1 MTTDSDRIG
10 AQPTLVEAL
19 NRRTGR
25 NPADCYQCGKCSAGC
40 PMTPE
45 RTLKTH
51 DIMRLVNR
59 GRRDALYAGE
69 SLWICLTCETCT
81 ARCPNS
87 CDPARI
93 TDALRE
99 MAPGTATRS
108 IRAFHRS
115 FLNQIKLHG
124 RIHEVS
130 LVIDF
135 KLRTG
140 RLLQDVVSVP
150 AMFRR
155 GKLNLLPHRCR
166 DLDDIRRIFQACEAE
181 DGES

>member
-1 MTTDSDRIG
+1 MSH
-10 AQPTLVEAL
+10 
-19 NRRTGR
+19 
-25 NPADCYQCGKCSAGC
+25 
-40 PMTPE
+40 E

-51 DIMRLVNR
+51 DVMRLVNR
-59 GRRDALYAGE
+59 GHRDALYTDE

-81 ARCPNS
+81 ARCPNG

-115 FLNQIKLHG
+115 FLNQIRLHG
-124 RIHEVS
+124 RIHEVG
-130 LVIDF
+130 LVIDY
-135 KLRTG
+135 KLRT
-140 RLLQDVVSVP
+140 RRFLQDVSSTP

-166 DLDDIRRIFQACEAE
+166 DMADIRRIFRECEAE
-181 DGES
+181 GEDP

>member
-1 MTTDSDRIG
+1 
-10 AQPTLVEAL
+10 
-19 NRRTGR
+19 
-25 NPADCYQCGKCSAGC
+25 
-40 PMTPE
+40 MTPE
-45 RTLKTH
+45 RSLKPH
-51 DIMRLVNR
+51 DLMRLVNR
-59 GRRDALYAGE
+59 GQRAELYADE

-81 ARCPNS
+81 ARCPNG

-124 RIHEVS
+124 RIHEVG
-130 LVIDF
+130 LVLDF

-140 RLLQDVVSVP
+140 RLIQDVVSTP

-155 GKLNLLPHRCR
+155 GKLNLVPHRCR
-166 DLDDIRRIFQACEAE
+166 DLADIRRIFKACEASDE
-181 DGES
+181 DA